1 MTKNEII
8 DNITEWFR
16 SKYDLKVDYSTM
28 TISIKKKNERQRSL
42 VQIQPVQQHR
52 GDARVVEEA
61 SLQN

>member
-28 TISIKKKNERQRSL
+28 TISIKKKRKTEVAGSNPACPTTSR
-42 VQIQPVQQHR
+42 
-52 GDARVVEEA
+52 
-61 SLQN
+61 